1 MKTGEKKILVL
12 LTVITV
18 LLAAAV
24 VVLRFMNDRTGPV
37 VTVKSDLTYHNG
49 ITEEELLDGVT
60 ARDNKDGDV
69 SDSLR
74 VTAIYPGGNDGQAV
88 VIYMAKDSQN
98 NVTKYIRIL
107 DVEAGA
113 TVDSIGKVPTD
124 TSTDTETEPES
135 AEPETES
142 VEQLETESAEQP
154 ETESAEQPET
164 ESAEQ
169 PETEAAA
176 ADPETAAR
184 ESAEADIAALAP
196 AAPVLRL
203 KQYTVTI
210 PVGSTFNQLS
220 YLENVTD
227 DKDTREMLYRQIM
240 IEGSVNPA
248 AAGTYELTYWAK
260 DTDGNRSNRAKLTVT
275 VQ

>member
-24 VVLRFMNDRTGPV
+24 IVVRFMNDRTGPV

-60 ARDNKDGDV
+60 ARDNRDGDV

-74 VTAIYPGGNDGQAV
+74 VTAIYPGENDGQAV
-88 VIYMAKDSQN
+88 VVYMAKDSQN

-113 TVDSIGKVPTD
+113 AVDSIGKVPTD
-124 TSTDTETEPES
+124 TNTDTETE
-135 AEPETES
+135 
-142 VEQLETESAEQP
+142 TESAE
-154 ETESAEQPET
+154 PET

-220 YLENVTD
+220 YLENVAD

-248 AAGTYELTYWAK
+248 AAGTYELIYWAK
-260 DTDGNRSNRAKLTVT
+260 DTDGNSSNRAKLTVT

>member
-24 VVLRFMNDRTGPV
+24 IVVRFMNDRTGPV

-74 VTAIYPGGNDGQAV
+74 VTAIYPGENDGQAV
-88 VIYMAKDSQN
+88 VVYMAKDSHN

-113 TVDSIGKVPTD
+113 AVDSIGKVPTD
-124 TSTDTETEPES
+124 TETETES
-135 AEPETES
+135 AEPETEA
-142 VEQLETESAEQP
+142 AEQP
-154 ETESAEQPET
+154 ETEA
-164 ESAEQ
+164 AEQ

-220 YLENVTD
+220 YIENVTD

-248 AAGTYELTYWAK
+248 AAGTYELIYWAK
-260 DTDGNRSNRAKLTVT
+260 DTDGNSSNRAKLTVT

>member
-24 VVLRFMNDRTGPV
+24 VVVRFMNDRTGPV

-74 VTAIYPGGNDGQAV
+74 VTAIYPGENDGQAV
-88 VIYMAKDSQN
+88 VVYMAKDSQN

-113 TVDSIGKVPTD
+113 AVDSIGKVPTD

-135 AEPETES
+135 TEPETEA
-142 VEQLETESAEQP
+142 AEQP
-154 ETESAEQPET
+154 D
-164 ESAEQ
+164 
-169 PETEAAA
+169 TEAAA

-220 YLENVTD
+220 YIENVTD

-248 AAGTYELTYWAK
+248 AAGTYELIYWAK
-260 DTDGNRSNRAKLTVT
+260 DTDGNSSNRAKLTVT

>member
-24 VVLRFMNDRTGPV
+24 VVVRFMNDRTGPV

-60 ARDNKDGDV
+60 ARDNRDGDV

-74 VTAIYPGGNDGQAV
+74 VTAIYPGENDGQAV
-88 VIYMAKDSQN
+88 VVYMAKDSHN

-113 TVDSIGKVPTD
+113 AVDSIGKVPTD
-124 TSTDTETEPES
+124 TETETES
-135 AEPETES
+135 AEPETE
-142 VEQLETESAEQP
+142 A
-154 ETESAEQPET
+154 AEQPET

-220 YLENVTD
+220 YIENVTD

-248 AAGTYELTYWAK
+248 AAGTYELIYWAK
-260 DTDGNRSNRAKLTVT
+260 DTDGNSSNRAKLTVT

>member
-24 VVLRFMNDRTGPV
+24 IVVRFMNDRTGPV

-74 VTAIYPGGNDGQAV
+74 VTAIYPGENDGQAV
-88 VIYMAKDSQN
+88 VVYMAKDSHN

-124 TSTDTETEPES
+124 TNTDTETEPES
-135 AEPETES
+135 AEPETEA
-142 VEQLETESAEQP
+142 VEQP
-154 ETESAEQPET
+154 D
-164 ESAEQ
+164 
-169 PETEAAA
+169 TEAAA

-220 YLENVTD
+220 YIENVTD

-248 AAGTYELTYWAK
+248 AAGTYELIYWAK
-260 DTDGNRSNRAKLTVT
+260 DTDGNSSNRAKLTVT

>member
-24 VVLRFMNDRTGPV
+24 IVVRFMNDRTGPV

-74 VTAIYPGGNDGQAV
+74 VTAIYPGENDGQAV
-88 VIYMAKDSQN
+88 VVYMAKDSHN

-135 AEPETES
+135 AEPETEA
-142 VEQLETESAEQP
+142 AEQP
-154 ETESAEQPET
+154 D
-164 ESAEQ
+164 
-169 PETEAAA
+169 TEAAA

-220 YLENVTD
+220 YIENVTD

-248 AAGTYELTYWAK
+248 AAGTYELIYWAK
-260 DTDGNRSNRAKLTVT
+260 DTDGNSSNRAKLTVT

>member
-24 VVLRFMNDRTGPV
+24 IVVRFMNDRTGPV

-74 VTAIYPGGNDGQAV
+74 VTAIYPGENDGQAV
-88 VIYMAKDSQN
+88 VVYMAKDSHN

-124 TSTDTETEPES
+124 TNTDTETEPES
-135 AEPETES
+135 AEPETEA
-142 VEQLETESAEQP
+142 VEQP
-154 ETESAEQPET
+154 D
-164 ESAEQ
+164 
-169 PETEAAA
+169 TEAAA

-220 YLENVTD
+220 YIENVTD
-227 DKDTREMLYRQIM
+227 DKDTREVLYRQIM

-248 AAGTYELTYWAK
+248 AAGTYELIYWAK
-260 DTDGNRSNRAKLTVT
+260 DTDGNSSNRAKLTVT

>member
-74 VTAIYPGGNDGQAV
+74 VTAIYPGENDGQAV

-154 ETESAEQPET
+154 ETE
-164 ESAEQ
+164 
-169 PETEAAA
+169 AAA

-210 PVGSTFNQLS
+210 PVGSTFNQFS

-260 DTDGNRSNRAKLTVT
+260 DTDGNSSNRAKLTVT